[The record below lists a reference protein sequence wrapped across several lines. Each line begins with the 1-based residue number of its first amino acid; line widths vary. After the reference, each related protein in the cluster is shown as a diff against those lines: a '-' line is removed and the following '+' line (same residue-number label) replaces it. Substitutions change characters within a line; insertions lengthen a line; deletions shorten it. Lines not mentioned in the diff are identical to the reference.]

1 MKIDTWLLWYDE
13 ILENFGFSRE
23 DDETCAHYLND
34 FLKNKGLK
42 VTDLPSS
49 DKFIVFGAGP
59 SLKRHLKIL
68 KNSLSIEKWKEWVLI
83 SADGAT
89 TALMEENI
97 TPNII
102 VTDLD
107 GKMEDILKANSQG
120 SYLAVHAHG
129 NNRENLKQYLPEIKN
144 ILGTTQSIPLQNV
157 HNFGGFTDGDRAV
170 FLAVE
175 LGAKNIIMAGMDFG
189 TVVTKYS
196 RPDMDQDTGPADDIK
211 KMKLEYAE
219 KLVKWVEHNTSVSI
233 YNLIEIDNLREILDD
248 L

>member
-129 NNRENLKQYLPEIKN
+129 NNQENLKQYLPEIKN